1 MWTYNDIYR
10 AIVFYINQDLRD
22 TDYTLN
28 FGVVGI
34 ATQSPRAIV
43 KFCL

>member
-1 MWTYNDIYR
+1 MWLYNDIYR

-28 FGVVGI
+28 FEVVGI
-34 ATQSPRAIV
+34 STQTP
-43 KFCL
+43 